1 MYEDSLKYYR
11 DLKNVVDT
19 AFEEGEIGGI
29 EKGIIKRNYEVAKKM
44 KVKGI
49 DIAIIAEITRLSEEE
64 IENL

>member
-1 MYEDSLKYYR
+1 M
-11 DLKNVVDT
+11 VDT